1 MNMLASTE
9 KVKAVHLVVMLVASA
24 SLAAVSDAGVVAA
37 RRRDSPLYPAAVH
50 PVCKPT
56 TEGVA
61 PALCEVCYHMPDRLV
76 DDCCRW
82 CLVEN
87 TYIQRDTDDELG
99 AATDAEKRAKYFL
112 GKRPK
117 YFLGK

>member
-1 MNMLASTE
+1 MLASTE
-9 KVKAVHLVVMLVASA
+9 KVKAVHLVVMLIASA

-37 RRRDSPLYPAAVH
+37 RLRDNYSPMYPAAVQ

-82 CLVEN
+82 CLDEN
-87 TYIQRDTDDELG
+87 TYLQRDTDDELG
-99 AATDAEKRAKYFL
+99 AAIDAEKRAKYFL